1 MDEWL
6 QEEAVEAKRWE
17 GETDKK
23 REMGT
28 YMMVQLLRLC
38 ASASGSEVQSL
49 VKELTSQM
57 PHSVAKNILIKK
69 REGKRF
75 YSHRSGW

>member
-6 QEEAVEAKRWE
+6 QGEAVEEKRWE

-23 REMGT
+23 REMRT
-28 YMMVQLLRLC
+28 YLMVQLLRLC
-38 ASASGSEVQSL
+38 ASTAGSEVQSL

-57 PHSVAKNILIKK
+57 PHSVAKNTFKK
-69 REGKRF
+69 EKRREMF
-75 YSHRSGW
+75 LQPP